1 MGDQD
6 WLDKGHGAGEG
17 LQPMIKRSA
26 PHAFDRVSIRS
37 VLRGT
42 DAPKPRN
49 SRRNKALVG
58 WLLYC
63 ATAVGGTAAAFTV
76 RDTLFPAL
84 GAPTDN
90 RVWPNPDTTLTTE
103 HGSASTDDTRTTVT
117 PTTLAA
123 TTLAAA
129 AEAPTVPTVAGSS
142 QGPGNSIDNSGP
154 GAAGPG
160 PNAGTGSGTG
170 PAPGTTVDENQARGQ
185 GPGPGTTVAD
195 NPSDT
200 STPSSASTPT
210 SAPGTPTSP
219 APADGDT
226 SPGHQSGKGGGSGG
240 GGGGGGGGG
249 SNPSTP

>member
-1 MGDQD
+1 MYCCQSLGLPATLVVVGDQD

-76 RDTLFPAL
+76 RDTLFPSL

-123 TTLAAA
+123 TTLAA
-129 AEAPTVPTVAGSS
+129 VGGSADGS
-142 QGPGNSIDNSGP
+142 DRRRLV
-154 GAAGPG
+154 
-160 PNAGTGSGTG
+160 TGSR
-170 PAPGTTVDENQARGQ
+170 QQHRQQRSRRCRAR
-185 GPGPGTTVAD
+185 
-195 NPSDT
+195 S
-200 STPSSASTPT
+200 
-210 SAPGTPTSP
+210 
-219 APADGDT
+219 
-226 SPGHQSGKGGGSGG
+226 
-240 GGGGGGGGG
+240 
-249 SNPSTP
+249 